1 LVEVNA
7 LSRRAIECTIAI
19 LLIMLPGMPQHANLQ
34 WQSSERKL
42 SRASAALSRWQPRY
56 VEQEY

>member
-1 LVEVNA
+1 
-7 LSRRAIECTIAI
+7 
-19 LLIMLPGMPQHANLQ
+19 LPGMPQHANLQ